1 MLAAALECAGAQ
13 SGVPD
18 MEIYT
23 TDEFE
28 KLLGPPPADTPASAQ
43 TTLAALARDCL
54 RG

>member
-1 MLAAALECAGAQ
+1 
-13 SGVPD
+13 

-43 TTLAALARDCL
+43 TTLAEAKLLLRVDGEGYLIEDDALTIH
-54 RG
+54 